1 MSQSIQSFQST
12 QRAIREQESNQQTSS
27 YRRSLR
33 YFVLFHQA
41 FVWIKQQHICIFED
55 FDVNLMAV
63 IPDRQTQSW
72 GHIGEDAS
80 KVYKLNN

>member
-1 MSQSIQSFQST
+1 MLSQ
-12 QRAIREQESNQQTSS
+12 
-27 YRRSLR
+27 LK
-33 YFVLFHQA
+33 A
-41 FVWIKQQHICIFED
+41 FVWIKQQHISISED

-72 GHIGEDAS
+72 GHTGEDAS

>member
-1 MSQSIQSFQST
+1 MLSQ
-12 QRAIREQESNQQTSS
+12 
-27 YRRSLR
+27 LK
-33 YFVLFHQA
+33 A
-41 FVWIKQQHICIFED
+41 FVWIKQQHISISED

-63 IPDRQTQSW
+63 IPDSQTQSW